1 MYTKT
6 DLRFS
11 QLPRPYIHK
20 TWYTA
25 MRIIV
30 AASGGV
36 AALKT
41 PSLVRR
47 LQEAGHE
54 VRVAA
59 TDDALHFVTKLS
71 LAVAAGGA
79 VFDREAWFAADGQAR
94 HIDWARWA
102 DALLVAPATADA
114 LASAS
119 TGRGDDVI
127 SALILAGVPKV
138 IWAPAM
144 NTEMWR
150 HAAVQHNVETLRTF
164 GHQFVGPAEG
174 KLAAKGEGEGTGRMV
189 EPEEIVAQLA
199 HLFKR
204 DLEKHHV
211 LVSAGPT
218 REYLDPVRFISNP
231 SSGRMGYALAEAA
244 AARGAK
250 VTLVSGPTAL
260 DAPVGVQR
268 LEVESAEEMLDALS
282 AHFSDASMLIM
293 SAAVADWRAADI
305 ATEKKAKT
313 GEEQTLALRRTPDIL
328 ENLSKRKRKQIMV
341 GFAMETHQGVERA
354 ADKAKRKKLE
364 FICLNYPT
372 QENTAFG
379 GDTNQVTI
387 VTADAQAEELPLMS
401 KRDLADVILDRAL
414 SIYEGRSS
422 E

>member
-1 MYTKT
+1 MKV
-6 DLRFS
+6 
-11 QLPRPYIHK
+11 
-20 TWYTA
+20 
-25 MRIIV
+25 IV

-59 TDDALHFVTKLS
+59 TDDALQFVTKLS
-71 LAVAAGGA
+71 LAVAAGNA
-79 VFDREAWFAADGQAR
+79 VFDREAWFAPDGQAR

-114 LASAS
+114 LASAA
-119 TGRGDDVI
+119 TGRGYDVI
-127 SALILAGVPKV
+127 SALILAGVPEV

-144 NTEMWR
+144 NTEMWL
-150 HAAVQHNVETLRTF
+150 HSAVQRNVETLRTF
-164 GHQFVGPAEG
+164 EHYFLGPTEG
-174 KLAAKGEGEGTGRMV
+174 KLAAKGEGEGAGRMV
-189 EPEEIVAQLA
+189 EPEEIVVQLA
-199 HLFKR
+199 RLLER
-204 DLEKHHV
+204 DLEGHHV

-244 AARGAK
+244 AVRGAK

-260 DAPVGVQR
+260 DVPVGVQR
-268 LEVESAEEMLDALS
+268 LEVESAEEMFEALS
-282 AHFSDASMLIM
+282 IHFDDASMLIM

-305 ATEKKAKT
+305 ATEKQAKS
-313 GEEQTLALRRTPDIL
+313 GEEQTLALKRTPDIL
-328 ENLSKRKRKQIMV
+328 ERLSQHKKQQIMV

-354 ADKAKRKKLE
+354 ADKARRKKLE

-372 QENTAFG
+372 RENTAFG

-401 KRDLADVILDRAL
+401 KRDLADLILDRAL
-414 SIYEGRSS
+414 ATYEKRSQTDV
-422 E
+422 